1 VNSEVDPRDVDELFA
16 AIAQRRRVGRMHDRL
31 RDPQFW
37 RDLNPQLTISESP
50 IASRV
55 TPLTLPAGQ
64 ADHHAAFLMEEGYLQ
79 TPPLFPITE
88 ITPLREAVERIVA
101 LGLPSGLAWVYDEF
115 YGLMARLAPV
125 LRPMLGAD
133 PLMLPRDFWVFH
145 VPPGSHTRTGFGA
158 YGRHRDYFVD
168 RPFIDG
174 ALPRVLNTWIPLT
187 DVTTLDSCM
196 YVVHPEGD
204 ADYRTDTQEVR
215 ADAVRLEDIR
225 ALPTPAGAVI
235 AFSSRV
241 AHWGSRSSR
250 FATGPRIAVTCVLQR
265 RDCAPFEKDVLD
277 LTLPL
282 SWERRLALVFASL
295 GTTGLET
302 PREPPNVRR
311 EQP

>member
-1 VNSEVDPRDVDELFA
+1 VNSQVDPRDVDELFG

-31 RDPQFW
+31 RDSQFW
-37 RDLNPQLTISESP
+37 RDLNPQLTISEAA
-50 IASRV
+50 IAPRV
-55 TPLTLPAGQ
+55 TPLVMLAQQ

-79 TPPLFPITE
+79 TPPLFPAAD

-125 LRPMLGAD
+125 VRPMLGAD

-145 VPPGSHTRTGFGA
+145 IPPGSHKRTGFGA

-174 ALPRVLNTWIPLT
+174 GLPRVLNTWIPLT

-204 ADYRTDTQEVR
+204 DDYRSDVQAVR
-215 ADAVRLEDIR
+215 SEAVRLEDIR

-265 RDCAPFEKDVLD
+265 RDCEPFEKEIVD
-277 LTLPL
+277 LTQPL
-282 SWERRLALVFASL
+282 TWERRIDLVFASL
-295 GTTGLET
+295 GSTGLEAS
-302 PREPPNVRR
+302 REPTHVRGER
-311 EQP
+311 V

>member
-1 VNSEVDPRDVDELFA
+1 MNSQVDRRDVDELFA
-16 AIAQRRRVGRMHDRL
+16 AIGRRRRVGRMHDRL

-37 RDLNPQLTISESP
+37 RDLNPQLTISESAIGP
-50 IASRV
+50 KV
-55 TPLTLPAGQ
+55 TPLAVPAEQ

-79 TPPLFPITE
+79 TAPLFSMAD

-145 VPPGSHTRTGFGA
+145 IPPGAHTRTGFGA

-168 RPFIDG
+168 RQFING
-174 ALPRVLNTWIPLT
+174 GLPRVLNTWIPLT

-204 ADYRTDTQEVR
+204 DDYRADTQEVR
-215 ADAVRLEDIR
+215 SEAVRLEDIR
-225 ALPTPAGAVI
+225 ALPTLAGAVI

-265 RDCAPFEKDVLD
+265 RDCEPFENEVLD
-277 LTLPL
+277 LTQPL
-282 SWERRLALVFASL
+282 SWQRRIDLVFASL
-295 GTTGLET
+295 GETGLET
-302 PREPPNVRR
+302 PRAAPRGR
-311 EQP
+311 SEQP

>member
-1 VNSEVDPRDVDELFA
+1 VNSEVDRRDVDELFG

-37 RDLNPQLTISESP
+37 RDLNPQLTISETAIGPS
-50 IASRV
+50 V
-55 TPLTLPAGQ
+55 QPLPVSAEQ

-79 TPPLFPITE
+79 TPPLFPIAD
-88 ITPLREAVERIVA
+88 ITLLREAVERIVA

-125 LRPMLGAD
+125 VRPMLGPD

-145 VPPGSHTRTGFGA
+145 ISPGSHKRTGFGA

-168 RPFIDG
+168 RSFIDG
-174 ALPRVLNTWIPLT
+174 GLPCVLNTWIPLT

-204 ADYRTDTQEVR
+204 DDYRAEVQEVR
-215 ADAVRLEDIR
+215 SEAVRLEDIR

-265 RDCAPFEKDVLD
+265 RDCEPFEKEVVD
-277 LTLPL
+277 LTQPL
-282 SWERRLALVFASL
+282 TWERRIDLVFATL
-295 GTTGLET
+295 GSTGLEA
-302 PREPPNVRR
+302 PRDPPHVRGER
-311 EQP
+311 A

>member
-1 VNSEVDPRDVDELFA
+1 VNSEVDPQDVDELFA

-37 RDLNPQLTISESP
+37 RDLNPQLTISESA
-50 IASRV
+50 IAPRV
-55 TPLTLPAGQ
+55 TPLTVSTEQ

-79 TPPLFPITE
+79 TPPLFPVADITL
-88 ITPLREAVERIVA
+88 LRRAVENIVA
-101 LGLPSGLAWVYDEF
+101 LGLPSGMAWVYDEF

-145 VPPGSHTRTGFGA
+145 IPPGSHKRTGFGA

-168 RPFIDG
+168 RGFIDG

-204 ADYRTDTQEVR
+204 EDYRTKTQEVR
-215 ADAVRLEDIR
+215 SEAVRLEDIR

-265 RDCAPFEKDVLD
+265 RDCAPFEKEVLD
-277 LTLPL
+277 LTRPL
-282 SWERRLALVFASL
+282 SWERRIDLVFASL
-295 GTTGLET
+295 GATGLEA
-302 PREPPNVRR
+302 PREPARQR
-311 EQP
+311 EEPS